1 MNVSSFVE
9 IVDSDSYWT
18 EYSDGVNMPG
28 DAKLN
33 ELFWIYLHLLI
44 SQNIKDMCKFRQ
56 V

>member
-28 DAKLN
+28 GCEIERAILDL
-33 ELFWIYLHLLI
+33 LTSSYLTEY
-44 SQNIKDMCKFRQ
+44 KGY